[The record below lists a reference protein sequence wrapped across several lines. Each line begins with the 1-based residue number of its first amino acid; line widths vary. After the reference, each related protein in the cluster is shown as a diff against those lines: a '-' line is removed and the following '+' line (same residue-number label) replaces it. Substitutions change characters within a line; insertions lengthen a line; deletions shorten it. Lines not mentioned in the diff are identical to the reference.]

1 MPDAVFC
8 GDLEPHRPHKY
19 TRTDNLFALA
29 DCPGRPEMPDTG
41 KDAEEKD
48 WHKVDGY
55 WLGATPAVLIANRE
69 HRHFGPLTHAQADM
83 LVDILNALQQQVTE
97 LEGKA
102 ALLKEV
108 VDWSPHES
116 WIRKRYAAL
125 TSPSTIAQ
133 KEMVQ

>member
-1 MPDAVFC
+1 MNAKDEGQQWEYIQDGARMVRRDYSLPRRPVVESLRPSDAV
-8 GDLEPHRPHKY
+8 DR
-19 TRTDNLFALA
+19 
-29 DCPGRPEMPDTG
+29 
-41 KDAEEKD
+41 
-48 WHKVDGY
+48 
-55 WLGATPAVLIANRE
+55 
-69 HRHFGPLTHAQADM
+69 
-83 LVDILNALQQQVTE
+83 LNALQQQVTE